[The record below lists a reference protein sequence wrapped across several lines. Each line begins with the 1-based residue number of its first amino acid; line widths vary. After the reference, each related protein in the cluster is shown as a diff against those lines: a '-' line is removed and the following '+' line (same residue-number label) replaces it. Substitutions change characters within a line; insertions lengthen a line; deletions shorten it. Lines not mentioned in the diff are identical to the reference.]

1 MCDDG
6 YLLLQAWLSFLADI
20 LVGIQQP
27 SDGEYSAAAKAA
39 KAWPLLAS

>member
-6 YLLLQAWLSFLADI
+6 YLLLQAWLRQSFSVAI

-27 SDGEYSAAAKAA
+27 SDGEYTAAVKAR
-39 KAWPLLAS
+39 PDLAP